1 MKPAIKSVPTEPA
14 RLLVV
19 DDNMINRMVLSR
31 NLEQDGHIVETA
43 ENGKEGL
50 EKFRTGAFDLM
61 LLDIEMP
68 VMNGFEVLE
77 ACLNDFDLRQIPI
90 IMTSAME
97 ELDAV
102 VKCVELGAEDYL
114 TKPINPILLRAR
126 VNASLE
132 KKRLRDEQRKLFRT
146 FTTKEVAEEL
156 LRDGFSLG
164 GQMVTATVLISDI
177 RSFTTITE
185 SQEPSDSI
193 ELLNQYFSMMFD
205 AITQNGGIVNQ
216 IVGDGVLAVFGA
228 PVYYDDHRERAV
240 KAGLQ
245 MLEQLKV
252 FNKNQLTQEKT
263 PIRIGIGITSGK
275 MVAGYTGTQNRAIYT
290 CIGDTVNLADR
301 IQEYTKEALRPLLID
316 ENTSKGLPPKYILE
330 DLGRV
335 VFKGKNQAVNVFAVV
350 AG

>member
-1 MKPAIKSVPTEPA
+1 MNPVTKPSSPEPA

-19 DDNMINRMVLSR
+19 DDNKVNRMVLSHS
-31 NLEQDGHIVETA
+31 LESEGHIVDTA
-43 ENGKEGL
+43 ENGREGL
-50 EKFRTGAFDLM
+50 EKFRSGTFDLM

-77 ACLNDFDLRQIPI
+77 ACLNDLDLRQIPI

-156 LRDGFSLG
+156 LRSGFSLG

-185 SQEPSDSI
+185 SQDPSDSI

-205 AITQNGGIVNQ
+205 AITHNGGIVNQ

-228 PVYYDDHRERAV
+228 PIFYDDHRERAV

-252 FNKNQLTQEKT
+252 FNQNQLTQGKT
-263 PIRIGIGITSGK
+263 AIQIGIGITSGR

-316 ENTSKGLPPKYILE
+316 ENTRKGLPSEYKLE
-330 DLGRV
+330 DLGRI
-335 VFKGKNQAVNVFAVV
+335 VFKGKNQAVNVFAVH
-350 AG
+350 GG

>member
-1 MKPAIKSVPTEPA
+1 MKSAIKSVPTEPA